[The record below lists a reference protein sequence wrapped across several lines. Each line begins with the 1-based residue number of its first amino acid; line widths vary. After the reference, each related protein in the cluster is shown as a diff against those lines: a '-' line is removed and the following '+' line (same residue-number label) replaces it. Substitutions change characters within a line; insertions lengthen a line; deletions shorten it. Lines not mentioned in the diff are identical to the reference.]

1 MPWMDLA
8 GIMLSEI
15 SQRQILYDLIYM
27 WNLKTNTKKKKKER
41 SDLWLPETAVEEG
54 ELDEGG

>member
-1 MPWMDLA
+1 MDLA

-15 SQRQILYDLIYM
+15 SQRQILYDLIYV
-27 WNLKTNTKKKKKER
+27 WNLKTNTKKKKER
-41 SDLWLPETAVEEG
+41 EIRFLWLPETAVEEG